1 MSEAPASV
9 TVQVL
14 NLVGRFLYRLVLA
27 VVIVWVLGLIV
38 GLFVGEGPGGGVIE
52 IAP

>member
-9 TVQVL
+9 VIQVFHL
-14 NLVGRFLYRLVLA
+14 IGRFFYRLVLA

-38 GLFVGEGPGGGVIE
+38 GLFVGEGPGGGVVE